1 MRIKSITIEGLFGQ
15 FTHQIPLNL
24 DQHITIIYGANGIG
38 KTVIFKLI
46 DYLFRRKKQ
55 AVYARS
61 YENLDRLLSRST
73 ENPHVVFDKI
83 IVTYQDENIFVV
95 TQGEQDWLVTNQT
108 NQLPLHEQEPYQTLV
123 CFIPHQRLET
133 RQEQVIEKIKGDFE
147 RIIGE
152 IERQY
157 YALSQRLATT
167 LTQRVLA
174 KEIKSSLPQN
184 ELQQL
189 AQEVT
194 DYHLKLDELGILPL
208 PNKNAYLIPP
218 NTPESDKNIL
228 AVNLQDMKTK
238 LLVYDD
244 LYKKLSLFLHL
255 VNEKLIFKELLLI
268 EGYNLTIHDK
278 KYPNAEIPLNKL
290 SSGEQNMINLFYFLL
305 FKCPTDALVLIDEPE
320 ISQHIAWQD
329 EFIIQL
335 KQIIALNPFD
345 VIVATHSP
353 DIVNGNWDLTVSLK
367 PQTEEHATT

>member
-46 DYLFRRKKQ
+46 DYLFQQKKK

-61 YENLDRLLSRST
+61 YGNLDGLLARST

-83 IVTYQDENIFVV
+83 IVTYEDENTFSVIQEGKGWMF
-95 TQGEQDWLVTNQT
+95 TAPQNQVF
-108 NQLPLHEQEPYQTLV
+108 LHKQEAYQPLV
-123 CFIPHQRLET
+123 CFIPHQRLEIG
-133 RQEQVIEKIKGDFE
+133 QEQVIEKIQRDFNDV
-147 RIIGE
+147 IGK

-157 YALSQRLATT
+157 YALSQQLSTT

-194 DYHLKLDELGILPL
+194 NYHLKLDELGILPL
-208 PNKNAYLIPP
+208 SNKNAYLIPP
-218 NTPESDKNIL
+218 DTPESDQNIL

-268 EGYNLTIHDK
+268 EAYNLTIHDK

-329 EFIIQL
+329 EFITQL

-345 VIVATHSP
+345 AIVATHSP